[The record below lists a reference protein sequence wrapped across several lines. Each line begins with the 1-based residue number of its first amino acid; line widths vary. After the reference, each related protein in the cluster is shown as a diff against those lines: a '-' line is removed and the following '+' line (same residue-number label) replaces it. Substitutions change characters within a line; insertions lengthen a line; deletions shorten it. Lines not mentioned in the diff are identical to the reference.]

1 MWCGRQLQR
10 ERLPPRALRS
20 FSGKSRGRQPPQR
33 ARGGPSNVPA
43 TRRPFLGPGRASP
56 PSGSQHPRGRRLPP
70 RRRLQSLR
78 RRLGGAARW
87 RRSAAEGSCAAL
99 HAANRPT
106 LVAHC
111 RRRGGSGGASR
122 RGSRLPCGIRAHS
135 ASAPCAL
142 RAITVGHRREHCGAR
157 SQGDVVLTR
166 CRLQHAGPCWS
177 TTCPRCLWTLLTQL
191 KLPRHIKASAADETL
206 YVRVPPVYL
215 VYTPC
220 NTHA

>member
-1 MWCGRQLQR
+1 MMMWCGRQLQR

-20 FSGKSRGRQPPQR
+20 FSGKSRGASPPKER
-33 ARGGPSNVPA
+33 VAVPA
-43 TRRPFLGPGRASP
+43 TSRRRDDPSFDVAGPGRASP
-56 PSGSQHPRGRRLPP
+56 PSGSQHPHRRRLPP

-106 LVAHC
+106 SVAHC
-111 RRRGGSGGASR
+111 RGAAGSGGASR

-142 RAITVGHRREHCGAR
+142 RAITVRHRREHCGAR
-157 SQGDVVLTR
+157 WIHG
-166 CRLQHAGPCWS
+166 
-177 TTCPRCLWTLLTQL
+177 
-191 KLPRHIKASAADETL
+191 
-206 YVRVPPVYL
+206 
-215 VYTPC
+215 
-220 NTHA
+220 